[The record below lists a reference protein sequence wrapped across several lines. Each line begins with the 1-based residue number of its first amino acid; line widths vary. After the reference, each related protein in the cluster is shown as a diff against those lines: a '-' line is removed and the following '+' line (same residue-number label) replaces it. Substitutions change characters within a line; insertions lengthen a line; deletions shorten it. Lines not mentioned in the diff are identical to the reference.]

1 MTKKTDKPDLSND
14 PRVQLFVYGLDEA
27 GKPKGA
33 RFLMSEMETVAP
45 VITAQK
51 LQFFD
56 NGSSEET
63 VKLGMKLAVGRIYA
77 RGKSFI
83 PNIKRDLYDGILAA
97 LASDKA
103 ELDRSQA
110 ERAAATAAAREAT
123 KSTEQA
129 PAYVPTVLPPLASG
143 LPQNWESIAAG
154 NMVLADEGP
163 GEGWWEAIVI
173 ARDNDI
179 LTLRYRDYPKAPKF
193 ERHISTIGL
202 INRLPSVMAALLSLA
217 D

>member
-1 MTKKTDKPDLSND
+1 MTKKSDKANLRNTP
-14 PRVQLFVYGLDEA
+14 PQLFVYGLDEA
-27 GKPKGA
+27 GKPRGA
-33 RFLMSEMETVAP
+33 RFSMTEMETVAP

-56 NGSSEET
+56 GGGSEEL
-63 VKLGMKLAVGRIYA
+63 VNVGMKLAVGRIYA
-77 RGKSFI
+77 RGKSFV
-83 PNIKRDLYDGILAA
+83 PNIKRDHYDAILAA
-97 LASDKA
+97 LASCKA
-103 ELDRSQA
+103 EHDRSQA
-110 ERAAATAAAREAT
+110 ERTTAAAAAPEAT
-123 KSTEQA
+123 KSSEQA

-173 ARDNDI
+173 ARENEI

-193 ERHISTIGL
+193 ERHISTIAL
-202 INRLPSVMAALLSLA
+202 INPRPA
-217 D
+217 

>member
-1 MTKKTDKPDLSND
+1 MTKKSDKPDLSND

-33 RFLMSEMETVAP
+33 RFLMSDMETVFP
-45 VITAQK
+45 VVTAQK

-56 NGSSEET
+56 GGSSEET
-63 VKLGMKLAVGRIYA
+63 VKLGMKLAIGRIYA

-103 ELDRSQA
+103 ELDRLQA
-110 ERAAATAAAREAT
+110 ERTAAAAAAQEVTRS
-123 KSTEQA
+123 KEQT

-173 ARDNDI
+173 SRDNEI

-193 ERHISTIGL
+193 ERHISTIAL
-202 INRLPSVMAALLSLA
+202 INPRPA
-217 D
+217 